1 MKKCFKIKE
10 HKRNGAVVKEHIR
23 CVKDTNDDLMTLEEQ
38 RQGLTLGQ
46 YYELKRN
53 NQLKKPLAEHLED
66 KFKKAGYSVEID
78 YSNKSES
85 TYLKVRNEGVSTKIR
100 ISGHNNLTN
109 YFSDYN
115 IDSKSS
121 VENALNIFRSQFKNL

>member
-10 HKRNGAVVKEHIR
+10 HKRNGAVVKAHIR
-23 CVKDTNDDLMTLEEQ
+23 CIKDNNDDLMTLEQQ
-38 RQGLTLGQ
+38 REGLTLGQ

-53 NQLKKPLAEHLED
+53 NQLKKPLSEHLED
-66 KFKKAGYSVEID
+66 KLKKAGYNVEID

-85 TYLKVRNEGVSTKIR
+85 TYLKVKNEGVYTKIR
-100 ISGHNNLTN
+100 ISGHNNLTS

-115 IDSKSS
+115 IDNKSS
-121 VENALNIFRSQFKNL
+121 IESALNVLRKQFKNL